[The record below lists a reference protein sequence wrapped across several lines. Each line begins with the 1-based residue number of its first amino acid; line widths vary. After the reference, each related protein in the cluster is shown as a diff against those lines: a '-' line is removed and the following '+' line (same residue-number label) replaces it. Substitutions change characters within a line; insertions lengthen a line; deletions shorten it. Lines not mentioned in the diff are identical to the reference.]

1 MRLTMYV
8 ALGSAFGGAARF
20 ALGLFLQQRAATAFP
35 VGTLIINVS
44 GSLVLG
50 FAVRYALAATDG
62 SPEMRALIATGFCG
76 GYTTFSAFSY
86 ETLTLVQ
93 AGDYRRA
100 MIYVV
105 TSVVL
110 AIAATFVGMAAAGQ
124 LLAPRR

>member
-1 MRLTMYV
+1 MHLTWYV

-20 ALGLFLQQRAATAFP
+20 ALGVFLQQRTATAFP
-35 VGTLIINVS
+35 VGTLIINVT

-50 FAVRYALAATDG
+50 FVMRYALAASDG
-62 SPEMRALIATGFCG
+62 SPEMRALVATGFCG

-100 MIYVV
+100 GMYVV

-110 AIAATFVGMAAAGQ
+110 AIAATVAGMAAANA
-124 LLAPRR
+124 LLTGRR